1 MISPQNEIYVVA
13 PIFGLFDCSPSGLG
27 IFFWSKHGSKKLA
40 FDSTTSVS
48 HDMKWIW
55 LMPKD
60 LEELGVLEEAMMELT
75 KFDNKR
81 LSNLLE
87 KDFVK
92 GNRGCLRS

>member
-1 MISPQNEIYVVA
+1 M
-13 PIFGLFDCSPSGLG
+13 
-27 IFFWSKHGSKKLA
+27 SKHGSKKLA
-40 FDSTTSVS
+40 FDNTTSVT

-60 LEELGVLEEAMMELT
+60 LEELEVFEEAMMELT

-92 GNRGCLRS
+92 GVGEGLCERQ